1 MELSVDY
8 YKFPGGPGWE
18 SLAYT
23 MLQVYVEFCKYWLS
37 FKRWSFYDFYI
48 SEELIFLTG
57 CERYFTSALRRAGAM
72 FGVSYHIWLTVV
84 FFSTFWVSCICEN
97 SVMA

>member
-1 MELSVDY
+1 
-8 YKFPGGPGWE
+8 
-18 SLAYT
+18 

-72 FGVSYHIWLTVV
+72 FGVSYHI
-84 FFSTFWVSCICEN
+84 
-97 SVMA
+97 